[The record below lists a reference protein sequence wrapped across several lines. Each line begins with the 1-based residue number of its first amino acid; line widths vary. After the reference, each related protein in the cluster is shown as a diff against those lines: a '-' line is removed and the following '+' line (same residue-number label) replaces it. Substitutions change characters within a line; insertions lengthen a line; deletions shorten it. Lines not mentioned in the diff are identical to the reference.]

1 MINVLL
7 ITFTMSLIYM
17 SIANRMSSYIKI
29 LAFQG
34 LILFGVSFVKLN
46 EMNTLNLIFILLETI
61 IVKVITVP
69 VFLNYI
75 IKKNRITREVEPYL
89 PNFISLVIVTT
100 IIVSTFFLSNLID
113 DKRLDKIYFIVALS
127 TLLSGLY
134 IIITRKKIIT
144 HVMGFLVI
152 ENGVFIL
159 SMAVGNEMPMLVNTS
174 ILLDF
179 FVCVLI
185 LGIFINKLGDVF
197 KEPDVDKLS
206 QLRD

>member
-1 MINVLL
+1 MTNVLL
-7 ITFTMSLIYM
+7 ITFAMSLIYM

-34 LILFGVSFVKLN
+34 ILLFGVSFIELH
-46 EMNTLNLIFILLETI
+46 EITTTNLILVLLETI
-61 IVKVITVP
+61 IVKVITIP
-69 VFLNYI
+69 LFLNYI
-75 IKKNRITREVEPYL
+75 IKRNKITREVEPYL
-89 PNFISLVIVTT
+89 PNFLSLVIVTS
-100 IIVSTFFLSNLID
+100 IIVSTFFLSNMID
-113 DKRLDKIYFIVALS
+113 DHRLNKIYFIVAVS

-134 IIITRKKIIT
+134 IIITRKKIVT

-152 ENGVFIL
+152 ENGVFVL
-159 SMAVGNEMPMLVNTS
+159 SLAVGNEMPMLVNTG
-174 ILLDF
+174 ILLDL

-185 LGIFINKLGDVF
+185 LGIFVNKLGDVF